1 MLGGTVDH
9 ESRDTRAPEDAG
21 GDKTDRRRG
30 GLGCA
35 VEVIETLVL
44 TLVVFFV
51 IQNFVAQPFQVKQH
65 SMERTFVEG
74 DYVLVDR
81 LTGRWSPYARGQVVV
96 FQPPANLTNLDEP
109 LIKRVIG
116 IGGDTVEVRTDGSV
130 AVNGVVLDERYLF
143 RNDAGAVEPTV
154 ASGGQTR
161 WVVPQGE
168 LFVMG
173 DHRQVSE
180 DSRVFGPIPVSS
192 VIGRGVVRYWPL
204 SELGIIATPSYEN
217 VPAP

>member
-1 MLGGTVDH
+1 VDH
-9 ESRDTRAPEDAG
+9 ETSDTPAPEGAARG
-21 GDKTDRRRG
+21 EKTNRRRG

-44 TLVVFFV
+44 TLVIFFV
-51 IQNFVAQPFQVKQH
+51 IQNFVAQPFQVQQH

-81 LTGRWSPYARGQVVV
+81 LTALWSPYARGQVVV
-96 FQPPANLTNLDEP
+96 FRPPPNSTDRSEP
-109 LIKRVIG
+109 FIKRVIG
-116 IGGDTVEVRTDGSV
+116 VGGDTVEVRDGQV
-130 AVNGVVLDERYLF
+130 FVNGVVLDEPYLF
-143 RNDAGAVEPTV
+143 HNAAGVAEPTV
-154 ASGGQTR
+154 AGDQSR
-161 WVVPQGE
+161 WVVPDGE

-204 SELGIIATPSYEN
+204 SEFGIIATPTHEN